1 MHAEVFNWTKD
12 AIDNWRQDKNNSPYK
27 VLEIGSL
34 DINGSIR
41 SIFSDAESYLGI
53 DMQEGPGVDLVTNAA
68 TFITDELVDVIVC
81 CEVFEHTGEW
91 PQILETSYKNL
102 NTNGILIGTAAG
114 EGRAPHSAIDENPIR
129 DWEYYANV
137 KANELRTVLEA
148 NNFKNII
155 INNLNA
161 DIRWIAIKI

>member
-1 MHAEVFNWTKD
+1 
-12 AIDNWRQDKNNSPYK
+12 
-27 VLEIGSL
+27 
-34 DINGSIR
+34 
-41 SIFSDAESYLGI
+41 
-53 DMQEGPGVDLVTNAA
+53 MQEGPGVDLVTNAA

-161 DIRWIAIKI
+161 DIRWIAIKL